1 MYGSEKW
8 ICEPQALKRWGYRLF
23 GELHVPG
30 RIRSQHIIKE
40 VQRLGLME
48 QPVRML
54 DAGSG
59 RGDLAIH
66 LARRC
71 PHWQIVGLDLSP
83 SRTQSAQYVGKKLGL
98 KNVDFRTGSLEE
110 LDFREAFDL
119 IVSADV
125 LEHIEDDRTALW
137 KLFQALRPGGCLI
150 VTSPSVPQ
158 RKHLGLVRWREK
170 RTGFHPS
177 DYGHV
182 RDGYSKLDIEEKLR
196 EAGGRLV
203 SCYFTFG
210 FFGTLAFDLFF
221 VIGDNQPNP
230 VAFGLLFPLL
240 LALGWLDLRFLS
252 ETGSAI
258 LAVGTKEG
266 QRSPGERGQAGMS

>member
-8 ICEPQALKRWGYRLF
+8 VCEPQAVKRWGYRLL

-48 QPVRML
+48 KPVRML

-59 RGDLAIH
+59 RGDLAMH

-83 SRTQSAQYVGKKLGL
+83 ARTESAQYVSRRIGL
-98 KNVDFRTGSLEE
+98 NNVDFRTGSLEE
-110 LDFREAFDL
+110 LGFREAFDL

-125 LEHIEDDRTALW
+125 LEHIEDDRTALRN
-137 KLFQALRPGGCLI
+137 LFHTFRPGGHLI
-150 VTSPSVPQ
+150 LTSPSIPQ
-158 RKHLGLVRWREK
+158 RRHLWLVRWRER
-170 RTGFHPS
+170 RTGFQPS

-182 RDGYSKLDIEEKLR
+182 RDGYSKLDIEERFREAAGRPDPSIR
-196 EAGGRLV
+196 EAG
-203 SCYFTFG
+203 
-210 FFGTLAFDLFF
+210 
-221 VIGDNQPNP
+221 
-230 VAFGLLFPLL
+230 
-240 LALGWLDLRFLS
+240 
-252 ETGSAI
+252 E
-258 LAVGTKEG
+258 
-266 QRSPGERGQAGMS
+266 